1 MKTLTHVRLVKDK
14 EMNYTEEANLSDLN
28 AQVIRVPAGFHDLK
42 LTDPRAYLQPRR
54 YPEAYTMAEDHR
66 RMNWTREEVR
76 TLHEDVADWK
86 AMTEEERAPRQ
97 FLLNYFTQADVDV
110 AASYFDRLAKHY
122 TQPELRMVL
131 ARIIDREMTHVDCYD
146 MLPDQFG
153 IPRIEY
159 SEMLAIDEVA
169 EQREFMLTQQ
179 FAGEGLVE
187 RLADLTTHI
196 CGEGVG
202 IYGIFLMLLNDSRFG
217 RMKAL
222 GQEVVSWSGRD
233 ENDHCYILTWFFNKE
248 LEENP
253 EFVNSEA
260 YHQLRQVIIEMFLG
274 AVQRGVAYAKA
285 VYEKGELPE
294 LTVEDV
300 ETFLKQLANIR
311 IKKLN
316 MGFEKL
322 FPELPD
328 TLVLDWASDLFAGSM
343 DNFFETAGTNYQ
355 IGAMTGEWKYPEGE
369 YIKDSHLL
377 DKLMN
382 G

>member
-1 MKTLTHVRLVKDK
+1 MDHLENNINEKK
-14 EMNYTEEANLSDLN
+14 S
-28 AQVIRVPAGFHDLK
+28 QVPTGFWDLK
-42 LTDPRAYLQPRR
+42 LTDSRAYLQPRR
-54 YPEAYTMAEDHR
+54 YPEAYKMAEDHR

-86 AMTEEERAPRQ
+86 GMTDEERAPRQ

-122 TQPELRMVL
+122 KQPELRMAI

-159 SEMLAIDEVA
+159 SELLNVDEVA
-169 EQREFMLTQQ
+169 EQRNFMLTKQ
-179 FAGEGLVE
+179 FEGKGVAE
-187 RLADLTTHI
+187 RLADLAIHI

-202 IYGIFLMLLNDSRFG
+202 IYGIFVMLLNDSRYG
-217 RMKAL
+217 KMKAL

-253 EFVNSEA
+253 DFVGSEEYDKLCEA
-260 YHQLRQVIIEMFLG
+260 ILGMFRG
-274 AVQRGVAYAKA
+274 AVTRGVNYAKA
-285 VYEKGELPE
+285 VFKRGSLPG
-294 LTVEDV
+294 LTVDDIEI
-300 ETFLKQLANIR
+300 FLKQLANIR
-311 IKKLN
+311 LKKLN
-316 MGFEKL
+316 INSTKL
-322 FPELPD
+322 FPEVGDILE
-328 TLVLDWASDLFAGSM
+328 LEWASSLFAGSL

-355 IGAMTGEWKYPEGE
+355 IGAMTGEWKYPAVG
-369 YIKDSHLL
+369 YKKDSDIEKELALL
-377 DKLMN
+377 
-382 G
+382 

>member
-1 MKTLTHVRLVKDK
+1 MDHLENNINEKK
-14 EMNYTEEANLSDLN
+14 S
-28 AQVIRVPAGFHDLK
+28 QVPTGFWDLK
-42 LTDPRAYLQPRR
+42 LTDSRAYLQPRR
-54 YPEAYTMAEDHR
+54 YPEAYKMAEDHR

-86 AMTEEERAPRQ
+86 GMTDEERAPRQ

-122 TQPELRMVL
+122 KQPELRMAI

-159 SEMLAIDEVA
+159 SELLNVDEVA
-169 EQREFMLTQQ
+169 EQRNFMLAKQ
-179 FAGEGLVE
+179 FEGKGVAE
-187 RLADLTTHI
+187 RLADLAIHI

-217 RMKAL
+217 KMKAL

-233 ENDHCYILTWFFNKE
+233 ENDHCHILTWFFNKE

-253 EFVNSEA
+253 DFVGSEEYDKLCEA
-260 YHQLRQVIIEMFLG
+260 ILGMFRG
-274 AVQRGVAYAKA
+274 AVTRGVNYAKA
-285 VYEKGELPE
+285 VFKRGSLPG
-294 LTVEDV
+294 LTIEDID
-300 ETFLKQLANIR
+300 TFLKQLANIR
-311 IKKLN
+311 LKKLN
-316 MGFEKL
+316 INTTKL
-322 FPELPD
+322 FPEVGDILE
-328 TLVLDWASDLFAGSM
+328 LEWASSLFAGSL

-355 IGAMTGEWKYPEGE
+355 IGAMTGEWKYPAVG
-369 YIKDSHLL
+369 YKKDSDIEKELALL
-377 DKLMN
+377 
-382 G
+382 

>member
-1 MKTLTHVRLVKDK
+1 MDHLENNVNEKK
-14 EMNYTEEANLSDLN
+14 S
-28 AQVIRVPAGFHDLK
+28 QVPTGFWDLK
-42 LTDPRAYLQPRR
+42 LTDSRAYLQPRR
-54 YPEAYTMAEDHR
+54 YPEAYKMAEDHR

-86 AMTEEERAPRQ
+86 GMTDEERAPRQ

-122 TQPELRMVL
+122 KQPELRMAL

-159 SEMLAIDEVA
+159 SELLNVDEVA
-169 EQREFMLTQQ
+169 EQRNFMLTKQ
-179 FAGEGLVE
+179 FEGKGVAE
-187 RLADLTTHI
+187 RLADLAIHI

-202 IYGIFLMLLNDSRFG
+202 IYGIFVMLLNDSRYG
-217 RMKAL
+217 KMKAL

-253 EFVNSEA
+253 DFVGSKQYKKLYKA
-260 YHQLRQVIIEMFLG
+260 IMEMFRG
-274 AVQRGVAYAKA
+274 AVTRGVNYAKA
-285 VYEKGELPE
+285 VFKRGALPG
-294 LTVEDV
+294 LTVEDI

-311 IKKLN
+311 LKKLN
-316 MGFEKL
+316 INAPKL
-322 FPELPD
+322 FPEVGDILE
-328 TLVLDWASDLFAGSM
+328 LEWASSLFAGSL

-355 IGAMTGEWKYPEGE
+355 IGAMTGDWKYPAVG
-369 YIKDSHLL
+369 YKKDSDIEKELALL
-377 DKLMN
+377 
-382 G
+382 